1 MNKQSVNTNV
11 FFAIVIATAT
21 VGVVVLSFEPTT
33 VANGRVWVTDP
44 MRNAPIA
51 SSESDE
57 NAYIVWWTN
66 LTGMMKSC
74 SGLQ

>member
-1 MNKQSVNTNV
+1 MNKQSVNANV

-21 VGVVVLSFEPTT
+21 VGLVVLSFEPTT

-51 SSESDE
+51 
-57 NAYIVWWTN
+57 A
-66 LTGMMKSC
+66 
-74 SGLQ
+74 